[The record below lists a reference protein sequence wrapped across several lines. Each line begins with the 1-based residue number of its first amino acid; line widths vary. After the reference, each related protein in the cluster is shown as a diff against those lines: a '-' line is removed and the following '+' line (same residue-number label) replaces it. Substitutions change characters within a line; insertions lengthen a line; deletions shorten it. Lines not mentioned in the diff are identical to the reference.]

1 MSERD
6 HTILVVC
13 LGNICRSAL
22 AERLIATR
30 LERLLG
36 DRATEHQ
43 VHSAGL
49 RAMVGSPMH
58 ELSAAELVR
67 LGGDPSGFVSRQV
80 TPAMVNQADLVLTAT
95 RAIRSGV
102 LEEAPRAL
110 KRTFTIRELEAIVTS
125 DGFWDEGIH
134 SFDDLVTRAA
144 TWRGAADADDLDVPD
159 PIRGGPELHREVADV
174 LEPACGAIARA
185 VAEAELSDV
194 SP

>member
-1 MSERD
+1 MSERKR
-6 HTILVVC
+6 TILVVC

-22 AERLIATR
+22 AERLISMR
-30 LERLLG
+30 LGRLLG
-36 DRATEHQ
+36 DQASELE

-49 RAMVGSPMH
+49 RAMVGDPMH
-58 ELSAAELVR
+58 ELTAAELVR

-80 TPAMVNQADLVLTAT
+80 TASMVDQADLVLTAT

-125 DGFWDEGIH
+125 DGFWDHEIR
-134 SFDDLVTRAA
+134 SLDDLVSRAA
-144 TWRGAADADDLDVPD
+144 TWRGAAPVDDLDVRD
-159 PIRGGPELHREVADV
+159 PISGGPEVHREVADV
-174 LEPACGAIARA
+174 LDAASGTITRSM
-185 VAEAELSDV
+185 AEAVLSDV